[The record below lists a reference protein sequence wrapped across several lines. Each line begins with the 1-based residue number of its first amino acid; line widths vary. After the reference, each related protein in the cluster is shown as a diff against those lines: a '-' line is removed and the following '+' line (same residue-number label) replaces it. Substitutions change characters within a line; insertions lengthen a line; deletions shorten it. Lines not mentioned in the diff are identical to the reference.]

1 MADAHEPAVMPAV
14 RLIFEYDGDDVRLV
28 SQRPVDVAVS
38 GFDLAPP
45 PAPGHFVELR
55 TAADEPLARVPVRGA
70 FAASAEVFPEQHG
83 DPITRVDVASPK
95 GAFTVVVPAG
105 PEAVRA
111 ALLHVVPPSQGP
123 GPRPAPR
130 SAAPAPGELEV
141 REIATFELAR

>member
-1 MADAHEPAVMPAV
+1 
-14 RLIFEYDGDDVRLV
+14 
-28 SQRPVDVAVS
+28 
-38 GFDLAPP
+38 
-45 PAPGHFVELR
+45 
-55 TAADEPLARVPVRGA
+55 
-70 FAASAEVFPEQHG
+70 VFPEQHG

-123 GPRPAPR
+123 GPRPSAR
-130 SAAPAPGELEV
+130 AAAPGTVEPEV